1 MLSKIK
7 DVWQS
12 RLSIVFEDAQKVSP
26 MAIDVA
32 LKGLEWE
39 EEYMVAGR
47 GTDVR
52 LIAIKNDKNYTYTN
66 NILSKQ
72 HKIKL

>member
-12 RLSIVFEDAQKVSP
+12 RLSIMFEDAWKVSP
-26 MAIDVA
+26 VAIDVA
-32 LKGLEWE
+32 LKGLEWK
-39 EEYMVAGR
+39 EEYTVAGH

-52 LIAIKNDKNYTYTN
+52 
-66 NILSKQ
+66 
-72 HKIKL
+72 

>member
-12 RLSIVFEDAQKVSP
+12 WLSIIFEDTWKVSP
-26 MAIDVA
+26 VAIDVA

-39 EEYMVAGR
+39 AEYKVAGH

-52 LIAIKNDKNYTYTN
+52 LIAIKND
-66 NILSKQ
+66 
-72 HKIKL
+72 